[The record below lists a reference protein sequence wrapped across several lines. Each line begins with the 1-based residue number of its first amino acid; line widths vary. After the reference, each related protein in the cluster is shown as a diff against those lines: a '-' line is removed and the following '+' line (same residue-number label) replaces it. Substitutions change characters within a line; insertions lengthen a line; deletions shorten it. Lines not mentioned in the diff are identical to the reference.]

1 MSPQLRQKNIKVF
14 ERILADATAP
24 EKIKRNAALRL
35 SRLRAAAKRPAV
47 TTRAA
52 TPAPMPSKDQI
63 FEAVEAFRALG
74 RQRTALI
81 GKRKSAAERQALA
94 TMVALMPSAVPQASD
109 PTEWRNFVAQVEG
122 LLAEIKTLPLG
133 K

>member
-1 MSPQLRQKNIKVF
+1 MSPQLRQKNIKIF

-24 EKIKRNAALRL
+24 EKIKRNATLRL

-52 TPAPMPSKDQI
+52 TPAPMPTKDQI
-63 FEAVEAFRALG
+63 FEAVEAFRSLG

-81 GKRKSAAERQALA
+81 GKRKSQAERQALA
-94 TMVALMPSAVPQASD
+94 TMVALMPAAVPQGSE
-109 PTEWRNFVAQVEG
+109 PNEWRNFVALVEG
-122 LLAEIKTLPLG
+122 LLAELKTLPLG